1 MTTAQQITCAKCKR
15 RVESLEMAMMN
26 LTKFKRSVAVLQS
39 GGGGSKGNDIS
50 DLIVDLYLLPKSV
63 PLVASN
69 FSICTEP
76 KYIHIH

>member
-1 MTTAQQITCAKCKR
+1 MREQCVPGASPFFAR
-15 RVESLEMAMMN
+15 AGDEASGG
-26 LTKFKRSVAVLQS
+26 

-76 KYIHIH
+76 RYIHIH

>member
-1 MTTAQQITCAKCKR
+1 MRKQCVPGASPFFAR
-15 RVESLEMAMMN
+15 AGDEASGGGGGGA
-26 LTKFKRSVAVLQS
+26 

-76 KYIHIH
+76 RYIHIH